1 MAKAVKPMVKMPR
14 MSPPKMPN
22 LAEQGK
28 VSGLPAPKCH
38 LPSGAS
44 QSPKGDLGALSAREL
59 RAAFPRQIKRSGGS
73 LSNPLSYRKPSVAND
88 YGNGASAT

>member
-1 MAKAVKPMVKMPR
+1 MAKSMIPR
-14 MSPPKMPN
+14 VSTPHMPN

-44 QSPKGDLGALSAREL
+44 QSPKGDLGALSEREL
-59 RAAFPRQIKRSGGS
+59 SAAFPRRIKKSGGIM
-73 LSNPLSYRKPSVAND
+73 SNPLSYRRPSVAND
-88 YGNGASAT
+88 YGNGPSAV

>member
-22 LAEQGK
+22 LAEMGK

-44 QSPKGDLGALSAREL
+44 QSPKGDLESLKQREL
-59 RAAFPRQIKRSGGS
+59 RAAFPRQIKRSGGAP
-73 LSNPLSYRKPSVAND
+73 SNPLTYRRPQVAND
-88 YGNGASAT
+88 YGDKGAAL